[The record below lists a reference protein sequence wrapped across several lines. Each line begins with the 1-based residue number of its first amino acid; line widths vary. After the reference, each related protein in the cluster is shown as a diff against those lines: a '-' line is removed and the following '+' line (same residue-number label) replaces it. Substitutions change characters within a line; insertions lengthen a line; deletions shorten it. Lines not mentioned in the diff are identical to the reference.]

1 MSAGFCQWCVY
12 KIARS
17 YVHHAKVAAATYAHE
32 GGDDFVREHRG
43 LGFGVRRVCRPCYS
57 DELVDEVSALDFYS
71 LAPRELMDAQGVVVE
86 ELVEGVDEE
95 AAKKLKYP
103 APDVREHDVE
113 TYLAFDNLEMVER
126 NLDWSAD
133 NGGLSEEE
141 QARCDAFAEAHL
153 SKCEK
158 SGDLQLY
165 NIVYF

>member
-1 MSAGFCQWCVY
+1 MGKES
-12 KIARS
+12 
-17 YVHHAKVAAATYAHE
+17 
-32 GGDDFVREHRG
+32 G
-43 LGFGVRRVCRPCYS
+43 LDLS
-57 DELVDEVSALDFYS
+57 S

-113 TYLAFDNLEMVER
+113 TYLSFDALEMVAR

-141 QARCDAFAEAHL
+141 QARCDAFAAAYL
-153 SKCEK
+153 SKCQK
-158 SGDLQLY
+158 SGYLR
-165 NIVYF
+165 